1 MEKTP
6 KIFNEFKKSHLSQW
20 MGDSGK
26 PTKRFQRIL
35 KALGKLIAKLFSK
48 FTKWMTGLKKLLNQ
62 HPRLKIIGIVILALL
77 IVGVSIYIGVA
88 IGEKKNKLSIPN
100 EYELIE
106 GSRTVGEI
114 ERDLSEQFQEIV
126 NEKFKD
132 TGYRYAIYLRL
143 IQTEFEENVGSLLEV
158 YPVTANSWDNLFRR
172 DREEV
177 IEKFVKLYKK
187 YINKKFGQIHIRN
200 NVRVLAEAIWEVG
213 KKLNVDIKK

>member
-6 KIFNEFKKSHLSQW
+6 KISNEFKKSHLSQW

-26 PTKRFQRIL
+26 PIKRFQRIL
-35 KALGKLIAKLFSK
+35 KVFGKFIANLFSK
-48 FTKWMTGLKKLLNQ
+48 FTKWIAALKKLLNQ
-62 HPRLKIIGIVILALL
+62 HPRLKIIGIVVLSLL
-77 IVGVSIYIGVA
+77 IVGVAIGIGVS
-88 IGEKKNKLSIPN
+88 IDEKKNKLLIPN

-126 NEKFKD
+126 NEEFKD

-143 IQTEFEENVGSLLEV
+143 IQTEFEEKVGSLLEV

-172 DREEV
+172 EREKV
-177 IEKFVKLYKK
+177 IEEFIKLYKK
-187 YINKKFGQIHIRN
+187 YITKKFGQIHIRN
-200 NVRVLAEAIWEVG
+200 NVRVLAEAIWGEG